1 MSELK
6 TYTQRLNEKDMIIAE
21 ELSIGMF
28 FKEKPNS
35 NAYTR
40 LAVSELNDKILKER
54 DNE

>member
-6 TYTQRLNEKDMIIAE
+6 TYTQRLNEKDMIIAK
-21 ELSIGMF
+21 ELSKDMF
-28 FKEKPNS
+28 FKGRKNI

-40 LAVSELNDKILKER
+40 LAVENLNDKILKER